1 LSKTIAKKRFG
12 QHFLIDEAVLD
23 RIIHSLSPRE
33 DDRVLEIG
41 PGSGALTDRL
51 VECLDHLTVVELD
64 RDLVGLLKRK
74 YDPEKVTVI
83 QCDILDFHLSDLAP
97 NKQQEKKV
105 RIIGN
110 LPYNISTPLL
120 FNLIDSVPLIKD
132 MVFMVQKEVALRL
145 CARPGNKNYG
155 RLSVMAQLEYKSQ
168 MLFDVPPKS
177 FDPPPKVNSSVI
189 RMVPEKVNTP
199 ILDFPRF
206 EKIVKSAFSQRRKT
220 LRNSLRE
227 WISAEQFETAKIQS
241 SLRAENLDV
250 IEFIRLSNV

>member
-1 LSKTIAKKRFG
+1 
-12 QHFLIDEAVLD
+12 
-23 RIIHSLSPRE
+23 
-33 DDRVLEIG
+33 
-41 PGSGALTDRL
+41 
-51 VECLDHLTVVELD
+51 
-64 RDLVGLLKRK
+64 
-74 YDPEKVTVI
+74 
-83 QCDILDFHLSDLAP
+83 
-97 NKQQEKKV
+97 
-105 RIIGN
+105 
-110 LPYNISTPLL
+110 
-120 FNLIDSVPLIKD
+120 
-132 MVFMVQKEVALRL
+132 MVQKEVALRL

-168 MLFDVPPKS
+168 MLFDVPPES

-189 RMVPEKVNTP
+189 RMVPEKVDTP